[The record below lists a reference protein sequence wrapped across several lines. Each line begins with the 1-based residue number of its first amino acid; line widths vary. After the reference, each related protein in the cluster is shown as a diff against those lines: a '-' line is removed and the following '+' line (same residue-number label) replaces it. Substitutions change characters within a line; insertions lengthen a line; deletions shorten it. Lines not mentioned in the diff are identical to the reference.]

1 MKKADILVIAL
12 VLLLSVGF
20 YVVYFSNNLIVD
32 DESAY
37 YVEIYYRNNRVYR
50 VILDEN
56 TNERIKLTT
65 KDNFLYVEIDSNSD
79 NTYDNSLKPIATTS
93 NNEILNIVSIE
104 YDHIHMEDAN
114 CENKLCMNMRIGK
127 TLSTPIFCTNDI
139 LVKLISDE
147 YWVIT
152 G

>member
-37 YVEIYYRNNRVYR
+37 YVEIYYKNDRVYR
-50 VILDEN
+50 VVLDEN
-56 TNERIKLTT
+56 TDQRIKLTT
-65 KDNFLYVEIDSNSD
+65 KNNLLYVEIDNNGD
-79 NTYDNSLKPIATTS
+79 GTFDNSLKPIDTTS
-93 NNEILNIVSIE
+93 NREILNVVSIE

-114 CENKLCMNMRIGK
+114 CDNKLCMNMKIGK
-127 TLSTPIFCTNDI
+127 TLSTPIFCTNEV

>member
-1 MKKADILVIAL
+1 MKKADIFVFAL

-37 YVEIYYRNNRVYR
+37 YVEIYYKNEQVYR
-50 VILDEN
+50 VLLDEN
-56 TNERIKLTT
+56 IDQRIKLTT
-65 KDNFLYVEIDSNSD
+65 KDNFLYIEIDSDSN
-79 NTYDNSLKPIATTS
+79 NTYDKSLKPIATTS
-93 NNEILNIVSIE
+93 NHEILNIVSIE